1 MLPNP
6 FIPPPALSQKLMPS
20 TCPHV
25 SSAAPSP
32 FDTANRAANFIFQD
46 YSGALAA
53 FELTAKINP
62 MLLPG
67 LRDNMAVC
75 QAAGSAMLS

>member
-1 MLPNP
+1 ML
-6 FIPPPALSQKLMPS
+6 
-20 TCPHV
+20 C
-25 SSAAPSP
+25 
-32 FDTANRAANFIFQD
+32 QD

-75 QAAGSAMLS
+75 QAAGSATLS

>member
-1 MLPNP
+1 MYEYM
-6 FIPPPALSQKLMPS
+6 K
-20 TCPHV
+20 
-25 SSAAPSP
+25 
-32 FDTANRAANFIFQD
+32 QD
-46 YSGALAA
+46 YSGALGA

-75 QAAGSAMLS
+75 QAAGNAMMS